1 MPGQVELYASDHKAV
16 KETIDQ
22 LAKDLNFQFV
32 VVHLIDSQQLYDKF
46 KFLSSLTLSLTAIIG
61 MELPMINLVSKI
73 DLLGK
78 YGRPDMN
85 LMFYEGCTN
94 GLKYLFFS
102 EFEGDDSDSMFAQ
115 RFSNLTKNLC
125 ELIEGYS

>member
-1 MPGQVELYASDHKAV
+1 
-16 KETIDQ
+16 
-22 LAKDLNFQFV
+22 
-32 VVHLIDSQQLYDKF
+32 
-46 KFLSSLTLSLTAIIG
+46 
-61 MELPMINLVSKI
+61 MELPMITLVSKI
-73 DLLGK
+73 DLISK

-94 GLKYLFFS
+94 GLKYLFFA
-102 EFEGDDSDSMFAQ
+102 EFEGGDETDSPFTK